1 MKTKTL
7 AIEKEVHVGSRTY
20 FLPEAIVMIEAELNY
35 SLIYLAN
42 GRKCMVSICLKRL
55 EERFAEVSSFA
66 RVHRSFIVNTDYL
79 KSVNQGQVELEH
91 NLKCLVSRRKLKN
104 IILKAES

>member
-7 AIEKEVHVGSRTY
+7 PTENEIHVGSRTY
-20 FLPEAIVMIEAELNY
+20 FLPESIVMIEAELNY
-35 SLIYLAN
+35 SLIHLTN

-55 EERFAEVSSFA
+55 EEKFAEVSSFS

-79 KSVNQGQVELEH
+79 MSVNKGQLFLKH
-91 NLKCLVSRRKLKN
+91 NLRCLVSRRKMKN
-104 IILKAES
+104 ILPKTDT

>member
-7 AIEKEVHVGSRTY
+7 PTEHEIHVGSRTY
-20 FLPEAIVMIEAELNY
+20 FLPESIVMIEAELNY
-35 SLIYLAN
+35 SLIYLTN

-55 EERFAEVSSFA
+55 EERFAGVSSFT

-79 KSVNQGQVELEH
+79 KSVNQGQVVMEH

-104 IILKAES
+104 ITLKVSQ